1 MIRIITDSTC
11 DLSPARQRELNVEV
25 APLSVHFGEEVFRD
39 GVDLSNGAFYERLRA
54 VENALPTT
62 AQVNP
67 EEFAARFRAHV
78 ERGDQVVGIFLS
90 SLLSGT
96 CQSACIAR
104 DMVDEDKIHVVD
116 SGTVTFA
123 LGLLVEQ
130 AAVLRDQGKSAGEIA
145 QAVEALSK
153 RLRFYAVVE
162 TLKYLKLGGR
172 ISGATAVVGGLLGI
186 TPILNIRD
194 GVVEAAGKSRG
205 RKGAYAWMEA
215 KLKEEPAD
223 LSLPVAFGHS
233 DAPGVMAECE
243 GYFLEKLAGARVRE
257 SDIGAVVGTHA
268 GPGCAGIAYFVKE

>member
-11 DLSPARQRELNVEV
+11 DLSPARQRELGVEV
-25 APLSVHFGEEVFRD
+25 APLSVHFGAETFRD
-39 GVDLSNGAFYERLRA
+39 GVDLSNGAFYDRLRKA
-54 VENALPTT
+54 ETLPTT

-78 ERGDQVVGIFLS
+78 DDGDEVVGIFLS

-96 CQSACIAR
+96 CQSAAIAR
-104 DMVDEDKIHVVD
+104 DMVDEDKIFVVD

-123 LGLLVEQ
+123 LGLLVER
-130 AAVLRDQGKSAGEIA
+130 AAALRDMGRSGREIA
-145 QAVEALSK
+145 AEVERLSK

-162 TLKYLKLGGR
+162 TLRYLKMGGR

-205 RKGAYAWMEA
+205 RKGAYQWMEA
-215 KLKEEPAD
+215 KLQAEPPD
-223 LSLPVAFGHS
+223 LALPVAFGHS
-233 DAPGVMAECE
+233 DAPAVMAECE
-243 GYFLEKLAGARVRE
+243 GYFLEKLPGAVVRE